1 MGFEN
6 PFTRKRQEAT
16 DASQNEETVLSRRQF
31 LIGSGALVGTLALNL
46 HEAKADETGLEGIHT
61 QEDRERNVEA
71 IRRYEN
77 KIASQREVLRSPDLF
92 DRDVLDIIHD
102 APPTGIPVFRGTE
115 LDHEAFFRQDSTWPS
130 VQIIQQRNNPNPQ
143 ILFGNTILKDY
154 DILDR
159 PTSFANGMFL
169 DGALISNEHVI
180 GESFKCE
187 VSSEGLDIGGCSISD
202 FIMSDKMRENATR
215 ANLKWDRRNVHKDLH
230 GKLVHAPNIHK
241 ERDQYTPDNKDITS
255 GVLIQITP
263 NLLYDP
269 ETRRSSL
276 FNKRTTELYGALMR
290 RSYMCIVPPR
300 DTNEDGNSDLDDLA
314 GISGSP
320 IFLDEDCQNGNLTP
334 SGIVWGSADIVDDAR
349 GVSYTAM
356 LVFGPEVIGDMID
369 QVNTIVSID
378 LPEAVTS
385 NSGPITLRIQHEL
398 QRKGYTNLV
407 ADGVFG
413 NGTREAVLDFQRR
426 TFTEEEMATSIIPGA
441 IDRRTWNALL
451 PGFKDYNKMVLW
463 RGQVQ

>member
-6 PFTRKRQEAT
+6 PFTRKRFESTDQARSDEA
-16 DASQNEETVLSRRQF
+16 VLSRRQF
-31 LIGSGALVGTLALNL
+31 LIGSGALVSALALNL
-46 HEAKADETGLEGIHT
+46 HEAKADETALEGIHT

-71 IRRYEN
+71 IRRYEH
-77 KIASQREVLRSPDLF
+77 KIALQKEALQDPNLF

-115 LDHEAFFRQDSTWPS
+115 LDHETFFRQGSTWPS
-130 VQIIQQRNNPNPQ
+130 VQIIQQQNNPNPQ

-154 DILDR
+154 SILDR
-159 PTSFANGMFL
+159 PSFANGMFL

-187 VSSEGLDIGGCSISD
+187 VSSEGLDIGGCSLSD
-202 FIMSDKMRENATR
+202 FVMSENMRTNAAR
-215 ANLKWDRRNVHKDLH
+215 ANMEWDRRNAEKDLH
-230 GKLVHAPNIHK
+230 GKLIHVPSIHTQ
-241 ERDQYTPDNKDITS
+241 RDEYTPDNKDITS
-255 GVLIQITP
+255 GVLIKITP
-263 NLLYDP
+263 NFLYDS

-276 FNKRTTELYGALMR
+276 FNKRTTELYGDLMR

-300 DTNEDGNSDLDDLA
+300 DTNEDGSADLNDLA

-320 IFLDEDCQNGNLTP
+320 VFLDDDCQNGERTP
-334 SGIVWGSADIVDDAR
+334 SGIVWGSALINDDAR
-349 GVSYTAM
+349 GVSYTIM
-356 LVFGPEVIGDMID
+356 LVFGPDVVADMID
-369 QVNTIVSID
+369 RVNTIVSMD
-378 LPEAVTS
+378 LPDDVTS
-385 NSGPITLRIQHEL
+385 NKGPITQRIQQEL
-398 QRKGYTNLV
+398 QRVGYANLV

-451 PGFKDYNKMVLW
+451 PDFKDYNKMVLW